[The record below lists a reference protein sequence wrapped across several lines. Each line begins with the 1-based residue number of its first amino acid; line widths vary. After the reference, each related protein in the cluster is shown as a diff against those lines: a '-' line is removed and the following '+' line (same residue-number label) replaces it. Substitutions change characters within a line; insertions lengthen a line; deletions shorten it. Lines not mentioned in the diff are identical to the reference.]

1 MKIGYELEL
10 TTRYVDIISNKGQI
24 EKGSFHIYIN
34 DKQVIVGLGTN
45 LISSFGGWIGRKN
58 GHSANFVLKF
68 NDSKNMISVNKSYRF
83 IFHNIKHYN
92 SIKGRLVHYG
102 YISSTDTQLKFTDG
116 IKFK

>member
-45 LISSFGGWIGRKN
+45 LISSFGN
-58 GHSANFVLKF
+58 
-68 NDSKNMISVNKSYRF
+68 
-83 IFHNIKHYN
+83 
-92 SIKGRLVHYG
+92 
-102 YISSTDTQLKFTDG
+102 
-116 IKFK
+116 